1 MRLKKSVVN
10 GIAVTAIAAAPLFAA
25 PAQHQ
30 HEPAAPKAATM
41 PHGAQNDTQYI
52 DMMMMHHGMGIEMA
66 RIAADNAQRADVKA
80 LANKIISVQEGE
92 QKELDGYKAGLKPDA
107 TGAAGAGGHDQL

>member
-10 GIAVTAIAAAPLFAA
+10 GVAVTAIAAAPLFAA

-30 HEPAAPKAATM
+30 HEPAAPKTATM
-41 PHGAQNDTQYI
+41 PHGVQNDAQYI

-66 RIAADNAQRADVKA
+66 RIAADKAQRADVKA
-80 LANKIISVQEGE
+80 LANKIITVQQGSR
-92 QKELDGYKAGLKPDA
+92 KNWRATKP
-107 TGAAGAGGHDQL
+107 G